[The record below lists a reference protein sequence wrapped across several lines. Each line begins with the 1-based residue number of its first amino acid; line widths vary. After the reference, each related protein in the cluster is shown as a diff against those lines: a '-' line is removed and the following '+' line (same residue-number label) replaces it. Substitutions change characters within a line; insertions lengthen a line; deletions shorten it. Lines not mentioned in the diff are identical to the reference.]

1 MLYIFDD
8 IYKLGDIIP
17 KILKNMRILIIILI
31 IFTSC
36 QNKNEAK
43 SNKTPYE
50 SNSNLVENS
59 EIKNNQEE
67 KFLKIPYSLRYN
79 YLDSLG
85 VKINP
90 NKNYE
95 YWQYATYYQGYGDQQ
110 IKYTILKQGGDTL
123 QRKKIM
129 LEQYD
134 S

>member
-1 MLYIFDD
+1 
-8 IYKLGDIIP
+8 
-17 KILKNMRILIIILI
+17 MRILIIILI

-90 NKNYE
+90 NKNS
-95 YWQYATYYQGYGDQQ
+95 
-110 IKYTILKQGGDTL
+110 LKTL
-123 QRKKIM
+123 
-129 LEQYD
+129 
-134 S
+134 SSSSS